1 MKKSIAAPF
10 LAAFPPFV
18 RSSRTKTYG
27 YIAIILLVGC
37 AVLDTHPAK
46 LDQKQLRDLEPDLLL
61 ALIVQAFAVQAQRRK
76 CENSH
81 KDFVRSRPQTVHGQT
96 VDRVLSIRSFS

>member
-27 YIAIILLVGC
+27 CIAVILLAGC
-37 AVLDTHPAK
+37 AVLDTHQAK
-46 LDQKQLRDLEPDLLL
+46 FDQKQLRDLELDLFLDLSGHTTCRPGCEPDHLKPSVPPSR
-61 ALIVQAFAVQAQRRK
+61 ALI
-76 CENSH
+76 
-81 KDFVRSRPQTVHGQT
+81 G
-96 VDRVLSIRSFS
+96 